1 MTDLSISNLSL
12 AMTGFL
18 IVIALIIDYKEKL
31 ELGKDILIAAVRA
44 VIQLF
49 IIGYVLGYIFELDN
63 IIVTSTM
70 VLFIITNAAYHA
82 SLRANKIKHAFKISL
97 AAIGVGTL
105 VSLLV
110 LLLSGALK
118 WTPSQVVPITGM
130 LASSAMTAIGVG
142 YRTMHSKYTD
152 QRQQVLERLALG
164 ATANQ
169 ASKTI
174 IRESIKSALAPSIDS
189 TKTVGLVSLPGM
201 MSGLMF
207 AGVNPTEAIRY
218 QIVVMFMM
226 IATTAFS
233 TMISSYL
240 AYRSYFNDQTQLISH

>member
-31 ELGKDILIAAVRA
+31 ELGKDILIASVRA

-164 ATANQ
+164 ATASQ

>member
-63 IIVTSTM
+63 IIITSTM

-142 YRTMHSKYTD
+142 YCTMHSKYTD
-152 QRQQVLERLALG
+152 QHQQVLERLALG
-164 ATANQ
+164 ATASQ

>member
-1 MTDLSISNLSL
+1 MNDLSISNLSL

-18 IVIALIIDYKEKL
+18 IVMALIIDYKEKL
-31 ELGKDILIAAVRA
+31 ELGKDILVAAVRA

-49 IIGYVLGYIFELDN
+49 IIGYVLGYIFDLN
-63 IIVTSTM
+63 NVIVTSAM
-70 VLFIITNAAYHA
+70 VLFIIGNAAYHA
-82 SLRANKIKHAFKISL
+82 SLRAKNIDNGFKISL
-97 AAIGVGTL
+97 AAIGTGTL
-105 VSLLV
+105 VSLSV

-130 LASSAMTAIGVG
+130 LASNAMTSIGVG

-164 ATANQ
+164 ATASQ
-169 ASKTI
+169 ASKPI

-207 AGVNPTEAIRY
+207 AGVDPTAAIRY
-218 QIVVMFMM
+218 QIVVMFM
-226 IATTAFS
+226 ILATTAFS

-240 AYRSYFNDQTQLISH
+240 AYRSYFNDKTQLINK

>member
-63 IIVTSTM
+63 IIITSTM

-118 WTPSQVVPITGM
+118 WTPS
-130 LASSAMTAIGVG
+130 
-142 YRTMHSKYTD
+142 
-152 QRQQVLERLALG
+152 
-164 ATANQ
+164 
-169 ASKTI
+169 
-174 IRESIKSALAPSIDS
+174 
-189 TKTVGLVSLPGM
+189 
-201 MSGLMF
+201 
-207 AGVNPTEAIRY
+207 
-218 QIVVMFMM
+218 
-226 IATTAFS
+226 
-233 TMISSYL
+233 
-240 AYRSYFNDQTQLISH
+240 